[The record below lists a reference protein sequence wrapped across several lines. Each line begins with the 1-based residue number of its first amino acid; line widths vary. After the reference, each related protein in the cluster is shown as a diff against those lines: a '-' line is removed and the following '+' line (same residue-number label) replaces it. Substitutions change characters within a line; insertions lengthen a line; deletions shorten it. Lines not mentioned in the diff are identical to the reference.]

1 MASLFLP
8 VINHEYLE
16 LAENIMGN
24 VITETKYSVVSN
36 KGACMVIDL
45 VPAVNI
51 TIDYAYLIP
60 YLCL

>member
-36 KGACMVIDL
+36 KVVCMVIDL
-45 VPAVNI
+45 APAVII
-51 TIDYAYLIP
+51 TLDYAYLIP